1 MTVTTSSDV
10 ALTAIASQRVNQL
23 QGDVYGDKTIGNYLN
38 PRAFALPGTGTLGS
52 AGRNSIQGPGSWQFD
67 LALSRSFQIREAQR
81 MEFRAEAFN
90 VTNSFIKNNPTVN
103 LNSGNFGQIT
113 SAKDPRIMQFA
124 LKYFF

>member
-1 MTVTTSSDV
+1 M
-10 ALTAIASQRVNQL
+10 
-23 QGDVYGDKTIGNYLN
+23 
-38 PRAFALPGTGTLGS
+38 
-52 AGRNSIQGPGSWQFD
+52 
-67 LALSRSFQIREAQR
+67 ALSRSFQVREAQR
-81 MEFRAEAFN
+81 VEFRAEAFN